1 MIVPGILKAFSAAL
15 VLVGSA
21 YAADSQP
28 TVRFQEEP
36 GKLTITVSGQPVA
49 TYVYVDDKIPRPYF
63 AHVHGPGGVR
73 LTRNFPPI
81 EGQDRTDHAT
91 MHPGI
96 WMAFGD
102 LDGTDIWRNKGR
114 VVHERFLEPPSDGPG
129 QGVFAVRN
137 RYETADGELIC
148 HETCQRTFLVRPYG
162 YLLLWDSTF
171 SGRSRILFRRPGGDG
186 LGSSGD
192 DTD

>member
-1 MIVPGILKAFSAAL
+1 MIVPGIAKAFSAA
-15 VLVGSA
+15 VHVSASDAA

-28 TVRFQEEP
+28 DRSLSKQEP
-36 GKLTITVSGQPVA
+36 GKVTITVAGQPVA

-63 AHVHGPGGVR
+63 AHVHGPGGIQ

-114 VVHERFLEPPSDGPG
+114 VVHERFLEPPTGGPG
-129 QGVFAVRN
+129 QGDFRGAAIA
-137 RYETADGELIC
+137 T
-148 HETCQRTFLVRPYG
+148 
-162 YLLLWDSTF
+162 
-171 SGRSRILFRRPGGDG
+171 RRPMAN
-186 LGSSGD
+186 
-192 DTD
+192 